1 METIKVE
8 VFKEIYNNDKGFYIY
23 IGQLVDSFE
32 EISIK
37 TNGFELCSG
46 ETTLVGNMGTY
57 QGQKSF
63 QCKYEE
69 FDHNSKQAQ
78 KNLLMSIDGIK
89 EAKAQL
95 IIDNCEN
102 IEIFKNEDAPKI
114 KGIGPGTILLIK
126 EGLKKLDSMKIFKEI
141 NMLLGSSCTPNNIKK
156 ITESIEMVHDG
167 LNEFKSNPYSFLID
181 HVGFGFK
188 KTDKI
193 ALSMGIKINDK
204 NRQLY
209 LVEYIV
215 KFYTQSGNCYI
226 QKDRLIELLD
236 HWNVTGD
243 IDEIINDNK
252 RLIIEDDCVYT
263 SSMHASESNIPFYIK
278 LISEKR
284 ASIENLDT
292 YEVKKMINDF
302 EKLNK
307 IKFDEYQLQ
316 AIETAINNNVS
327 IITGGAGCGKT
338 TLLKCI
344 LYILREVNYN
354 LFLTAPTG
362 KAARRMSQ
370 STEKDATT
378 IHRFLN
384 EAGDKYTRKNCVMII
399 DEVSMVD
406 CELMAE
412 LLNTMENECSLDFT
426 KLILVGDAGQLPSVQ
441 AGNIL
446 NDLIESDVIKTIKLT
461 KTFRQA
467 KDSNILDIANKVRH
481 NQDFDYVKK
490 QDFYVK
496 ELTKPSEYKE
506 SIIYFYDYLKSKYD
520 DIDDFYSDVQFVTPT
535 KKNDIGVNAINEMLK
550 THTNPKK
557 EKADWF
563 PFDKHD
569 KIMCIKNDRENEIFN
584 GEFGR
589 ITDIDKSTFTVFYK
603 DLDKS
608 VTYIKDSENVGNF
621 QLSYCATVHKLQGS
635 EFKYIVLIL
644 AQDSIIC
651 DSRLLYTAITR
662 GKQTVIMLTNKS
674 VTKSIVARNNLL
686 KRNTKLKERM
696 INQFQ
701 N

>member
-1 METIKVE
+1 METINIE
-8 VFKEIYNNDKGFYIY
+8 ILREIYSNKNFHIY
-23 IGQLVDSFE
+23 AGQLIDSFE
-32 EISIK
+32 EVSVK
-37 TNGFELCSG
+37 TDGFELCEG
-46 ETTLVGNMGTY
+46 KTTLVGNMGTY
-57 QGQKSF
+57 QDKKSF

-69 FDHNSKQAQ
+69 FDYNSKQSQ

-102 IEIFKNEDAPKI
+102 IENFKNENTPKI

-141 NMLLGSSCTPNNIKK
+141 NMLLGSNCTQNNIRK
-156 ITESIEMVHDG
+156 ITETIEMIHDG
-167 LNEFKSNPYSFLID
+167 LNEFKTNPYSFLID
-181 HVGFGFK
+181 HVGFSFK

-193 ALSMGIKINDK
+193 ALSMGIKLNDK

-226 QKDRLIELLD
+226 KKDRLIELLD
-236 HWNVTGD
+236 NWGVKGNV
-243 IDEIINDNK
+243 DEIVNDNK
-252 RLIIEDDCVYT
+252 RLVIEDDCVYT
-263 SSMHASESNIPFYIK
+263 SSMHTAESNIPFYLR

-292 YEVKKMINDF
+292 YEVENMISDF

-307 IKFDEYQLQ
+307 IKFDEYQLK
-316 AIETAINNNVS
+316 AIEASVNTNIV

-344 LYILREVNYN
+344 LYVLSEVNYN

-370 STEKDATT
+370 STGKDATT

-384 EAGDKYTRKNCVMII
+384 EASEKYSRKNCAMIV
-399 DEVSMVD
+399 DEASMVD

-412 LLNTMENECSLDFT
+412 LINTMENDCSLDFT

-441 AGNIL
+441 AGNVL
-446 NDLIESDVIKTIKLT
+446 NDLIESETIKTIKLT
-461 KTFRQA
+461 KTFRQS
-467 KDSNILDIANKVRH
+467 KDSNILDVANKVRN
-481 NQDFDYVKK
+481 NQDFDYIKK

-506 SIIYFYDYLKSKYD
+506 SIIYFFDYLKEKYTN
-520 DIDDFYSDVQFVTPT
+520 IDEFYSDVQFITPT
-535 KKNDIGVNAINEMLK
+535 KKGDIGVNSINEMLK
-550 THTNPKK
+550 DHTNPKK
-557 EKADWF
+557 VKNDWF

-589 ITDIDKSTFTVFYK
+589 IADVDKATFTVFYK

-608 VTYIKDSENVGNF
+608 VTYIKDSENVSNF
-621 QLSYCATVHKLQGS
+621 QLSYCSTVHKLQGS

-662 GKQTVIMLTNKS
+662 GKQTVIMLTNKF
-674 VTKSIVARNNLL
+674 VTNPIVARNNLL

-696 INQFQ
+696 MNQF
-701 N
+701 